1 MMKDVTILTFDEMEK
16 IRQDIN
22 NIINNAKEGV
32 YGERDGKT
40 VCNWILNDLFE
51 LQKMFE

>member
-1 MMKDVTILTFDEMEK
+1 MMKDVTIITFDEMERIK
-16 IRQDIN
+16 HDIN
-22 NIINNAKEGV
+22 NMIDEAREGA

-40 VCNWILNDLFE
+40 VCNWLLNDLFE